1 MTPEQVTEIS
11 PASLNLKKYIKTP
24 LLFFVTGAAMLASL
38 SDLQLKMV
46 GTIYDQAYATEDW
59 LLIIGL
65 ILGIVFTSANTLVY
79 VNHAM
84 KHYDQM
90 EVMPVY
96 QTNIMVW
103 GIFSGMACI
112 DEVRFYS
119 WTQLGLITLASGVC
133 VGGIF
138 FLLQKTKRKEKS

>member
-1 MTPEQVTEIS
+1 
-11 PASLNLKKYIKTP
+11 
-24 LLFFVTGAAMLASL
+24 
-38 SDLQLKMV
+38 MV
-46 GTIYDQAYATEDW
+46 GTIYDQAYETEDW

-65 ILGIVFTSANTLVY
+65 VIGIIFTSANTIVY

-84 KHYDQM
+84 KYYNQM
-90 EVMPVY
+90 EVMPIY

-103 GIFSGMACI
+103 GILVGMACI

-138 FLLQKTKRKEKS
+138 FLLQKTKKE